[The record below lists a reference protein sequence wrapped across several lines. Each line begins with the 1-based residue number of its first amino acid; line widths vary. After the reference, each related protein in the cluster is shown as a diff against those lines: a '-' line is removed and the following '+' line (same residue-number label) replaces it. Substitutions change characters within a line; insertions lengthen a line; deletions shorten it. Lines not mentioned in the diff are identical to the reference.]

1 MKPSDFSR
9 YSLGVCV
16 AVAVLAGCNSSVSQP
31 PIGGPAAMPQSR
43 AIAMHAARGRSWM
56 APDAKKK
63 DLLYISDE
71 GANDVYVYSYP
82 KGKLKGT
89 LTGFTAP
96 RGECV
101 DTTGDVFITN
111 FYSHNI
117 IEYAHGGTSP
127 IATLSDPGYTPID
140 CSVDPTTGN
149 LAVTNYGS
157 TSTPSG
163 DVAIYKH
170 AKGSPKGNYSDPDI
184 FYMLS
189 CGYDNVGDLFVDGAT
204 SSGAFEFAELP
215 SGGASLKKIKLNQ
228 SIEYPGGV
236 QWDGKYVAVGD
247 TYANVIYQFRISGK
261 KGKEVGS
268 TSLSGASYIYQFWI
282 QTPKVIGPN
291 DGYPNVKLW
300 DYPAGGSPTKTIAGL
315 DIPVGAT
322 VSKAK

>member
-1 MKPSDFSR
+1 MKSF
-9 YSLGVCV
+9 SLGTYALSGGA
-16 AVAVLAGCNSSVSQP
+16 AVALLAGC
-31 PIGGPAAMPQSR
+31 GGPQPFGAPGAIGQTSANAA
-43 AIAMHAARGRSWM
+43 HAERGTSWM

-71 GANDVYVYSYP
+71 GADKVYVYSYP
-82 KGKLKGT
+82 KGKLKGA
-89 LTGFTAP
+89 LAGFTAP

-101 DTTGDVFITN
+101 DKTGDVFITN

-127 IATLSDPGYTPID
+127 IATLSDPGYAPID

-157 TSTPSG
+157 TGTLSG

-170 AKGSPKGNYSDPDI
+170 AKGSPKAYYSDPDI

-189 CGYDNVGDLFVDGAT
+189 CGYDNASNLFVDGAT

-215 SGGASLKKIKLNQ
+215 SGGSSLQNIKLNQ

-236 QWDGKYVAVGD
+236 QWDGKHVAVGD
-247 TYANVIYQFRISGK
+247 TYANVIYQFTISGK
-261 KGKEVGS
+261 KGKKVGS

-282 QTPKVIGPN
+282 QKPKVIGPN

-300 DYPAGGSPTKTIAGL
+300 DYPAGGSPIKIITGL

-322 VSKAK
+322 VSVAK